1 MKILVVEDE
10 KQISDYIY
18 KGLVEAGYSVDVVDN
33 GEEAISY
40 ATNTGYDLILLDIM
54 IPKIN
59 GLEVVKY
66 LKSKNNNTHI
76 MLISAKNQLE
86 DKILG
91 LDVGA
96 DDYLVKP
103 FEFSELLAKIRAI
116 YRRTH
121 EVKDNILAVKDLK
134 LDILKRS
141 VVRGDELIELTTREF
156 QLLEYFLENKNIALT
171 RMMIMEKVWDI
182 KFIVDTNVVDVYV
195 NHLRRKIDKPFP
207 DKIIHTVRGVGYILK
222 G

>member
-10 KQISDYIY
+10 KQISDFIS
-18 KGLVEAGYSVDVVDN
+18 KGLREAGYTVDVVDN

-40 ATNTGYDLILLDIM
+40 AINTNYGLILLDVM

-59 GLEVVKY
+59 GIDVIKY
-66 LKSKNNNTHI
+66 LKKKNNNTHI
-76 MLISAKNQLE
+76 MVISAKNQLE

-91 LDVGA
+91 LDAGA

-103 FEFSELLAKIRAI
+103 FDFSELLAKIRAL
-116 YRRTH
+116 YRRNQDSK
-121 EVKDNILAVKDLK
+121 ENFLEAKDLK

-141 VVRGDELIELTTREF
+141 VVRGNEEIELTTKEF

-182 KFIVDTNVVDVYV
+182 KFISDTNVVDVYV

-207 DKIIHTVRGVGYILK
+207 TKIIHTVRGVGYILK